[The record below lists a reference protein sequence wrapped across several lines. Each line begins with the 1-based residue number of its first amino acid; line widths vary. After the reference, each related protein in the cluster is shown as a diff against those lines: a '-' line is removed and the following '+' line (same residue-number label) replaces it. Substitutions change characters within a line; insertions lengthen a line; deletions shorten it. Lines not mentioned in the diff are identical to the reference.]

1 MSQPQNTTAEATEG
15 REDPIL
21 SVRDLQT
28 VFYTDNETIRAV
40 DSISFD
46 VGRGETVGI
55 VGESGSGKSVTA
67 RSIMGLIESPGK
79 VLPGSSISFDGQE
92 LTDLSEKQYQSIR
105 GSGIGMV
112 FQDPNSRLT
121 PSTLSATEIRESL
134 AINRDITGEKATTEA
149 TRLLRA
155 VGIPDAKRRLD
166 EYPHEFSGGMR
177 QRAVI
182 AMMLACDPDFLICDE
197 PTTALDVT
205 IQAQILEL
213 LKELQEERGLSILFI
228 THDMGVVADI
238 ANRVNVMYAGQIV
251 EKATVEDLF
260 ANPQHP
266 YTRARCS
273 GPFPVNTPVRTG
285 SKQSRGRCRHRTNR
299 PITVGSRL
307 GVRRRSTP
315 ARTCHHSTFL
325 SGTARITRRR
335 VCCTPTT

>member
-121 PSTLSATEIRESL
+121 PSTLSATRSVNRL
-134 AINRDITGEKATTEA
+134 QSTAISR
-149 TRLLRA
+149 
-155 VGIPDAKRRLD
+155 VKRRPRRRRD
-166 EYPHEFSGGMR
+166 
-177 QRAVI
+177 
-182 AMMLACDPDFLICDE
+182 
-197 PTTALDVT
+197 
-205 IQAQILEL
+205 
-213 LKELQEERGLSILFI
+213 
-228 THDMGVVADI
+228 
-238 ANRVNVMYAGQIV
+238 
-251 EKATVEDLF
+251 
-260 ANPQHP
+260 
-266 YTRARCS
+266 CS
-273 GPFPVNTPVRTG
+273 GPSVFRMPNAGWTSIHTSSPAGCVSVP
-285 SKQSRGRCRHRTNR
+285 SSR
-299 PITVGSRL
+299 
-307 GVRRRSTP
+307 
-315 ARTCHHSTFL
+315 
-325 SGTARITRRR
+325 
-335 VCCTPTT
+335 

>member
-121 PSTLSATEIRESL
+121 PSTLSATRSVNRL
-134 AINRDITGEKATTEA
+134 QSTAISRVKNDHGGDETAPG
-149 TRLLRA
+149 
-155 VGIPDAKRRLD
+155 RR
-166 EYPHEFSGGMR
+166 YSGC
-177 QRAVI
+177 Q
-182 AMMLACDPDFLICDE
+182 
-197 PTTALDVT
+197 
-205 IQAQILEL
+205 
-213 LKELQEERGLSILFI
+213 
-228 THDMGVVADI
+228 
-238 ANRVNVMYAGQIV
+238 
-251 EKATVEDLF
+251 
-260 ANPQHP
+260 
-266 YTRARCS
+266 
-273 GPFPVNTPVRTG
+273 TPV
-285 SKQSRGRCRHRTNR
+285 GRVSTRVLRRDASACRHRDD
-299 PITVGSRL
+299 
-307 GVRRRSTP
+307 
-315 ARTCHHSTFL
+315 AR
-325 SGTARITRRR
+325 
-335 VCCTPTT
+335 V